1 MHGTVAFEGRQ
12 GGMAPPNQ
20 VVGGIS
26 VEAFGFT
33 DRDLNGDGFGLIAVA
48 VKGLAAATLI
58 LTTSPKT
65 ALTAIPTTVRTT
77 VAEAICTAPLQE
89 RAALGAG
96 TTTLRSARGITAAL
110 RTALRS
116 GKALTSPASSSALLP
131 VRAPFTA
138 G

>member
-1 MHGTVAFEGRQ
+1 
-12 GGMAPPNQ
+12 MAPPDQ
-20 VVGGIS
+20 VIGGIG

-48 VKGLAAATLI
+48 AEGLAATTLI

-77 VAEAICTAPLQE
+77 IAVAICTAPLQE

-110 RTALRS
+110 RTALRA
-116 GKALTSPASSSALLP
+116 GKALTSLASSSALLP
-131 VRAPFTA
+131 IRAPFTA

>member
-1 MHGTVAFEGRQ
+1 
-12 GGMAPPNQ
+12 MAPPDQ
-20 VVGGIS
+20 VIGGIG

-48 VKGLAAATLI
+48 VKGLAVATLI
-58 LTTSPKT
+58 PTTSPKT
-65 ALTAIPTTVRTT
+65 AFTAIPTTVRTT
-77 VAEAICTAPLQE
+77 IAVAICTAPLQE

-110 RTALRS
+110 RTALRA
-116 GKALTSPASSSALLP
+116 GKALTSLASSSALLP
-131 VRAPFTA
+131 IRAPFTA